1 MNTPLVPALREL
13 EILFRPFLHRKLS
26 LRGRVVMSTTEP
38 QTTASTKAP
47 DHAAQYYRQRALHD
61 IALVITEGLAVNTPA
76 AGTTEQAAILGD
88 GKSLRLWKNVCRAT
102 HSVGCKIAARLY
114 HAGMAHQPQ
123 NRAVS
128 PSGINPVNLQK
139 EGEPL
144 SKQAMADIS
153 TAFGIAAAN
162 ARAIGFDAVEI
173 QGNGGFLIE
182 QFLWPDTNHR
192 HDEYGGS
199 LPARARFAC
208 QVIQATRKA
217 VGRNFPI
224 IFKFSQWKSGQ
235 DTPALTQNAHE
246 LAELLHML
254 CDAGADVFH
263 CSATHFARPALPGN
277 PLTLAAWVRLLT
289 GKPTICTGNIGS
301 ATPQSHLFNGLL
313 RMLHAN
319 SVDLIALNRT
329 LHHSPNWATA
339 LRSGQ

>member
-13 EILFRPFLHRKLS
+13 DILFRPFLHRKLP
-26 LRGRVVMSTTEP
+26 LRGRIVMSTTEP
-38 QTTASTKAP
+38 QTTLTTKAP
-47 DHAAQYYRQRALHD
+47 DHAALYYRQRALND
-61 IALVITEGLAVNTPA
+61 IALIITEGLAINTPA
-76 AGTTEQAAILGD
+76 AGISEQAAILSD

-102 HSVGCKIAARLY
+102 HAVGCKIAARLY
-114 HAGMAHQPQ
+114 HAGMAHNPQ
-123 NRAVS
+123 NHAVS
-128 PSGINPVNLQK
+128 PSGINPVSHQK

-144 SKQAMADIS
+144 TKQSIADIS
-153 TAFGIAAAN
+153 SAFGTAAAN

-208 QVIQATRKA
+208 QVLNSVRKA

-235 DTPALTQNAHE
+235 DNPALAQNAHE

-254 CDAGADVFH
+254 CDAGADIFH
-263 CSATHFARPALPGN
+263 CSTAHFARPALPGS

-301 ATPQSHLFNGLL
+301 MVPQSHLFNGLL

-329 LHHSPNWATA
+329 LHHTPHWATN
-339 LRSGQ
+339 LRFGK